1 MMNRQSP
8 PNIQQLLYNSLEKTS
23 NCVGIFDDEDRLIYC
38 NEEMAAMFGQTI
50 NDVQGQTFAQIV
62 EYCYLYSKGV
72 LIEANNIHE
81 WIIYANQKR
90 RQSVF
95 RNFEIDLHDGRWFLA
110 TERVIENDFIFFYAT
125 DITEKKQT
133 EQRLKLASQEL
144 FKLATTDS
152 LTDSHNRRYFLEM
165 ANIELQRSAR
175 SGDDCSILM
184 IDLDHFKSL
193 NDNFGHQGGDLTL
206 AQSAKTI
213 KDSLRPYDIFGRIGG
228 EEFAVLLPNTDL
240 SSAFDI
246 DQRICNAIEKQIVD
260 YQTQKIK
267 ITASIGA
274 ANSKENKRSLELLM
288 SRADKNLYRAKNQGR
303 NKVVADS
310 E

>member
-1 MMNRQSP
+1 MMDHQSP

-23 NCVGIFDDEDRLIYC
+23 DCVGIFDDEDRLIYC

-50 NDVQGQTFAQIV
+50 NDVQGQTFSQIV
-62 EYCYLYSKGV
+62 EYCFLYSKGV
-72 LIEANNIHE
+72 LIEANNIHD
-81 WIIYANQKR
+81 WIVYANQKR

-110 TERVIENDFIFFYAT
+110 TERVIEKGFIFFYAT

-152 LTDSHNRRYFLEM
+152 LTDSHNRRYFLEI
-165 ANIELQRSAR
+165 ANIELQRSDR
-175 SGDDCSILM
+175 SGEDCSILM
-184 IDLDHFKSL
+184 IDLDHFKCL
-193 NDNFGHQGGDLTL
+193 NDKFGHQGGDLTL
-206 AQSAKTI
+206 TQSAKTI

-240 SSAFDI
+240 NSAFDI
-246 DQRICNAIEKQIVD
+246 GQRIRSALEEQTVD
-260 YQTQKIK
+260 YLTHKIR

-274 ANSKENKRSLELLM
+274 ANSKKNELSLELIM
-288 SRADKNLYRAKNQGR
+288 SRADTNLYRAKNQGR
-303 NKVVADS
+303 NKVVACP